1 MHRDV
6 FPVLLHRAIFRNQP
20 GAVSRWMMV
29 AAVLKNI
36 RINNSRTLVRL
47 LAEFWRDIDALCV
60 LSRMSRDDLLSD
72 IFDKKPKGM
81 ALTSA
86 IKIHIITFYRERAV
100 RVLPIFI

>member
-6 FPVLLHRAIFRNQP
+6 FPVLLHRAIFRDQP
-20 GAVSRWMMV
+20 GAVSRCVMV
-29 AAVLKNI
+29 AAVLKDT
-36 RINNSRTLVRL
+36 RINNRQTSVRL
-47 LAEFWRDIDALCV
+47 IAEFWRDVDAICA

-72 IFDKKPKGM
+72 IFDKEPKGM

-100 RVLPIFI
+100 RALRIFI